1 MTSKRSPLMPQGTA
15 VWLVENTSLTFVQI
29 AEFCNLHN
37 LEVTGIAN
45 GDVLEVP
52 SVNPVLNKEI
62 TKEEI
67 EKCQIDP
74 NRSLN
79 FSDEGAEINKVLY
92 KGKSSRKYVY
102 LNSRQNKLN
111 AILWLVDNCP
121 ELSKYQ
127 IIKLVG
133 TTNKTIDDIRNK
145 YDIQPKDPVL
155 SNVCRQAD
163 LNAEIEK
170 AKKAFAK
177 QEMKNTEKRKL
188 KK

>member
-1 MTSKRSPLMPQGTA
+1 MPQGTA

-127 IIKLVG
+127 
-133 TTNKTIDDIRNK
+133 
-145 YDIQPKDPVL
+145 
-155 SNVCRQAD
+155 
-163 LNAEIEK
+163 
-170 AKKAFAK
+170 
-177 QEMKNTEKRKL
+177 M
-188 KK
+188 